1 MSDASSP
8 PAAPAEHEELTP
20 AIVARLPLPGT
31 NAPVQIRFSPDGRLV
46 TFLYSEDGSLT
57 RQLWAFD
64 PETGERELLVLPPGE
79 GVTDANVSR
88 EEQLRRE
95 RQRQRGFG
103 VTSYAWAKR
112 GEMLL
117 VPVRGAIYV
126 QRGAGGTLRKLTD
139 EEPPCI
145 DPQLNA
151 DGSAV
156 AFVRAGELYS
166 LDLTR
171 DDTVPERL
179 TFDATPPANG
189 EQLVTNGLAEF
200 VAQEE
205 MDRSSGFWWS
215 PDGRFIAFEQV
226 DNGPVPPYTITHLG
240 EARYDAEVH
249 RYPFAGGPNA
259 RARLGVVRAAGGAVR
274 WLPLPGVTDGDG
286 YLTQVDWAPGGSL
299 LVQVM
304 TRDQRRLELRR
315 IDVWAGTSTTLITE
329 RAADW
334 LNLGHDLRCVSRP
347 GGSPDAYEILWSSER
362 DGFRQLYL
370 YARDGTLLRRLTH
383 GGWPVDRVLAVDE
396 QRRLVYFAGSPSP
409 LEQHVWRVSLDGGEP
424 ERLTTEPGMHGAV
437 FSEDC
442 HRWVET
448 FSALDTPPRAVL
460 RDASGEALRQIHA
473 AAASEAERLGLR
485 PPQLV
490 SFPSRDGVALYG
502 AIYRPPQ
509 LEPGHRYP
517 VIVEVYGGPHV
528 QMASN
533 HWGMTVDLRAQYLA
547 RQGYIVFM
555 MDNRGSAR
563 RGHAFEAAIFR
574 HMGGIEVSDQVDGV
588 RFLAT
593 LPEADTARVGVYG
606 WSYGG
611 YLTLMCLLKAPDVY
625 KAGVAGA
632 PVTDWDGYDTFYTER
647 YMETPQANP
656 EGYREASALTHAA
669 KLRAPLLLLHGM
681 LDENVHFRHTARL
694 ITALNDAD
702 RPYELAVYPNERHG
716 PRSPTQRAALER
728 RLAAFFAAN
737 V

>member
-1 MSDASSP
+1 MSDAFSP
-8 PAAPAEHEELTP
+8 PAAPAAHEALTP
-20 AIVARLPLPGT
+20 AVVARLPLPGT
-31 NAPVQIRFSPDGRLV
+31 NTPVQLRFSPDSRLV

-64 PETGERELLVLPPGE
+64 PETGERTLLVRPPGE

-112 GEMLL
+112 GETLL

-139 EEPPCI
+139 EDPPCI

-156 AFVRAGELYS
+156 AFVRASELYA

-171 DDTVPERL
+171 DDAVPERL
-179 TFDATPPANG
+179 TFDASPPVNG

-205 MDRSSGFWWS
+205 MDRASGFWWS

-226 DNGPVPPYTITHLG
+226 DNGPVPPYTIVHQG
-240 EARYDAEVH
+240 EAQYDTEVH
-249 RYPFAGGPNA
+249 RYPFAGGPNV
-259 RARLGVVRAAGGAVR
+259 RVRLGVVRARGGAVR

-286 YLTQVDWAPGGSL
+286 YLTRVDWAPDGAL

-315 IDVWAGTSTTLITE
+315 IDVWAATSTTLIAE
-329 RAADW
+329 EAEDW
-334 LNLGHDLRCVSRP
+334 INLSHDLRCVSRP
-347 GGSPDAYEILWSSER
+347 GGPPEAYEFLWSSER
-362 DGFRQLYL
+362 GGLRQLYL
-370 YARDGTLLRRLTH
+370 YARDGTLLRQLTH
-383 GGWPVDRVLAVDE
+383 GGWPVDGVIAVDE
-396 QRRLVYFAGSPSP
+396 QRRLVYFAGSASP

-424 ERLTTEPGMHGAV
+424 ERVTAEPGMHGAV
-437 FSEDC
+437 FSPDC
-442 HRWVET
+442 SRWLET
-448 FSALDTPPRAVL
+448 FNALATPPRVTL
-460 RDASGEALRQIHA
+460 RDADGEALRQIHA
-473 AAASEAERLGLR
+473 ADAGEAERLGLR
-485 PPQLV
+485 PPELV
-490 SFPSRDGVALYG
+490 SFASRDGVTLYG

-509 LEPGHRYP
+509 VEPGRRYP

-528 QMASN
+528 QMVYDG
-533 HWGMTVDLRAQYLA
+533 WGNTVDLRAQYLA
-547 RQGYIVFM
+547 RQGFIVFKT
-555 MDNRGSAR
+555 DNRGSAR
-563 RGHAFEAAIFR
+563 RDHAFEAAIFR
-574 HMGGIEVSDQVDGV
+574 RMGGIEVRDQVDGV

-611 YLTLMCLLKAPDVY
+611 YMTLMCLLKAPEVY

-647 YMETPQANP
+647 YMEMPQANP

-669 KLRAPLLLLHGM
+669 NLRAPLLLLHGM

-728 RLAAFFAAN
+728 RLAAFFAVN